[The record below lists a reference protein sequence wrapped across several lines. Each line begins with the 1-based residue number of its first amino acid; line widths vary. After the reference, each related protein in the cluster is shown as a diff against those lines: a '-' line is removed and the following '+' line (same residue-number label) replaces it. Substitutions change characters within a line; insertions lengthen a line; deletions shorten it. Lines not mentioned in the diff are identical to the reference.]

1 MIGKRV
7 SLIAGWTVFRSKI
20 LLCALAVG
28 STLAFSPLVSG
39 LTIPPLCPISMP
51 QVPWS
56 VVWVDLKSVPT
67 DIPMDLVSFY
77 DRASGFQ
84 FLVWAGLFI
93 FALAGI
99 SLVVERASYYSRAS
113 RETKLFL
120 SAANDALIHQQ
131 PVDALRLASVFPSSP
146 VAWVVDA
153 CLTSDYGGKVR
164 FSPAR
169 RHMAATAKTVDV
181 GRGLAMLSAIAM
193 TTPII
198 GAGVLIE
205 GLIRCFRA
213 ASISPIS
220 SDVLHNWVADWLLTL
235 LAALALGFAATWAHR
250 LLSAKAN
257 RIILE
262 MDRLSLAMISLITD
276 PAERPLA
283 VPLPITPPTSEIK
296 MFVTGHLG
304 D

>member
-1 MIGKRV
+1 MIGKRA
-7 SLIAGWTVFRSKI
+7 SLIAGWTVSRSKV

-39 LTIPPLCPISMP
+39 LTVAPLCPIPMP

-56 VVWVDLKSVPT
+56 LAWVDLKSTPT

-77 DRASGFQ
+77 DRASGVQ

-120 SAANDALIHQQ
+120 SVANDALIYQQ
-131 PVDALRLASVFPSSP
+131 PVDALRLASLFPSSP

-153 CLTSDYGGKVR
+153 CLTAGHAGEVR
-164 FSPAR
+164 FSTAR
-169 RHMAATAKTVDV
+169 RHIAATAKTTDV
-181 GRGLAMLSAIAM
+181 ARGLATLSAIAM
-193 TTPII
+193 TSPII
-198 GAGVLIE
+198 GAGAMIE
-205 GLIRCFRA
+205 GLIRCFRT

-220 SDVLHNWVADWLLTL
+220 ADVLHNWVADWLLTL

-257 RIILE
+257 RLILE
-262 MDRLSLAMISLITD
+262 MDRLSLAMISRIID
-276 PAERPLA
+276 PAERPRA
-283 VPLPITPPTSEIK
+283 GPLPITPPTSEIK
-296 MFVTGHLG
+296 IFVTARLRH
-304 D
+304 